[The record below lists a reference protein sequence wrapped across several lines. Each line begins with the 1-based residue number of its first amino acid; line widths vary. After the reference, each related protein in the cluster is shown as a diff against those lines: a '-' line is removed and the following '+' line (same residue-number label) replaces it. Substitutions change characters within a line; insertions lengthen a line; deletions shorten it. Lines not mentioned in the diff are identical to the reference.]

1 MDLLDATVLGLIASA
16 VLMLGAAIGVL
27 VAAVWFGMR
36 VIAPRLQRALDRA
49 HAEDELDRDRN
60 D

>member
-1 MDLLDATVLGLIASA
+1 MDIAKFASDLA
-16 VLMLGAAIGVL
+16 PFVVL
-27 VAAVWFGMR
+27 VIVALAVFGFAVWLGMR